1 MSLFSFLKPSAEPSG
16 KPLNM
21 APSEFKKRLEPGSP
35 VIDVR
40 TPAEFSGG
48 HLQDAVNVDL
58 YAANF
63 KDQISDLGLDPNKP
77 VYLYC
82 RSGNRSGT
90 AAQILRSMGFP
101 DAYNVGGFDSLAAA
115 GCPTDD

>member
-1 MSLFSFLKPSAEPSG
+1 MSIFSFLKSSADAAG
-16 KPLNM
+16 KPLNLP
-21 APSEFKKRLEPGSP
+21 ASEFKKRLEPGAP

-40 TPAEFSGG
+40 TPAEFADG
-48 HLQDAVNVDL
+48 HLQDAVNIDL

-63 KDQISDLGLDPNKP
+63 KDQIVDLALDPAKP

-90 AAQILRSMGFP
+90 AAQILRSMGFE
-101 DAYNVGGFDSLAAA
+101 DAYNVGGFDALAAA
-115 GCPTDD
+115 GCKTER

>member
-1 MSLFSFLKPSAEPSG
+1 MSIFSFLKSGTETSG
-16 KPLNM
+16 KPLNLP
-21 APSEFKKRLEPGSP
+21 ASEFKKRLEPGSP

-40 TPAEFSGG
+40 TPAEFASG
-48 HLQDAVNVDL
+48 HLQDAVNIDL

-63 KDQISDLGLDPNKP
+63 KDQIADLALDPNQP

-90 AAQILRSMGFP
+90 AAQILRSMGFS
-101 DAYNVGGFDSLAAA
+101 DAYNVGGFDTLAAA
-115 GCPTDD
+115 GCKTDD